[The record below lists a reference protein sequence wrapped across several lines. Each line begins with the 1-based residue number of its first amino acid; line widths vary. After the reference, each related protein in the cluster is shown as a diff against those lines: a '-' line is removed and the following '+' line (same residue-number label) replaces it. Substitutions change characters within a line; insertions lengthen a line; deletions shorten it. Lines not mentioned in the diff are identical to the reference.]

1 TILKGLR
8 AAERLER
15 EARDLNRR
23 FGVFLHSGSNA
34 WVVSPARTA
43 NGHALLWGGPQEG
56 FDNPNIDWE
65 MYIRARRMRTGGVMI
80 AGGARAGSWA
90 RRTGPRPPRRRAR
103 PTTGRSTGRRSRRRS
118 PPSRRARPRSTAS
131 C

>member
-1 TILKGLR
+1 RAPAAAGRAPVAAGAPQRGCVRRPEPTTTLKGLR

-23 FGVFLHSGSNA
+23 SGVFIHSGSNA

-43 NGHALLWGGPQEG
+43 NGRALLWGGPQEG

-65 MYIRARRMRTGGVMI
+65 MYVRARRMHAGGMMI
-80 AGGARAGSWA
+80 AGVPGVLIGQTNRFAF
-90 RRTGPRPPRRRAR
+90 
-103 PTTGRSTGRRSRRRS
+103 TTTSGEID
-118 PPSRRARPRSTAS
+118 
-131 C
+131 